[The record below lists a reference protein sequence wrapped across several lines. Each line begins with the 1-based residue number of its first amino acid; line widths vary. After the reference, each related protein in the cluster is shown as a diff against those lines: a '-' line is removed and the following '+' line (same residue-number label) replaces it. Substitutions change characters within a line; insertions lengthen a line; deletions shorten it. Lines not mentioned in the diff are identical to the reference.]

1 MDHLLVAGW
10 KAHCNGQQQQ
20 RGEAEAEV
28 ESGHACAVLELSCLL
43 CTCVCVCVCQLHLF
57 SVDSGKS
64 EATIDTGG
72 KFTCSVKWVSTD
84 CVCVACVRVSVCVR
98 ALCLCVHL

>member
-1 MDHLLVAGW
+1 MSPDGKHIATGSNNNEVRLRLRLNRGTPALFWSFLVYF
-10 KAHCNGQQQQ
+10 
-20 RGEAEAEV
+20 V
-28 ESGHACAVLELSCLL
+28 P
-43 CTCVCVCVCQLHLF
+43 VCVCVCQLHLF